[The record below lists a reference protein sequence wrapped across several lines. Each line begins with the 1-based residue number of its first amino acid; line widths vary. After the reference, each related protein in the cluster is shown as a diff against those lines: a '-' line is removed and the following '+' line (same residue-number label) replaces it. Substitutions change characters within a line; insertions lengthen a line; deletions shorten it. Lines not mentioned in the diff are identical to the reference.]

1 MPAVRR
7 ASHFIA
13 CLALSS
19 TACSSSKLARS
30 PEHPRAVGDD
40 SVICRAATNRFVGLP
55 GLDPGSTATP
65 DSASHGSWWIRGC
78 SVQRVE
84 SGLRLRFEGPGWYF
98 IDRHE
103 GDFALRQQVAFTLGV
118 ELEGTPEL
126 TLDKGV
132 AALRFE
138 PKTTP
143 RVQVHVARDLNLHP
157 TSAWGSLISWVPGV
171 PVRGR
176 AAERLSALAV
186 TALSTKLLEGAT
198 ATYELTSG
206 QRDLSLGRLAA
217 GQTPRNAFSDGIRW
231 LVNERVFLPPNA
243 TQVVGP
249 IEPGVTRL
257 DTRIEQGDG
266 LVYRTV
272 CQRDMP
278 AQYAAIASGHLDRL
292 PVLKSAAQGTVRGTG
307 EQSTILR
314 VDECKFFVALAPLG
328 NSTTIAALRV
338 RG

>member
-7 ASHFIA
+7 ASYLTA

-19 TACSSSKLARS
+19 VACGTKLARS
-30 PEHPRAVGDD
+30 PEHLHGVGDE

-55 GLDPGSTATP
+55 GLEDDSQTAP
-65 DSASHGSWWIRGC
+65 ESARHGSWWIRGC
-78 SVQRVE
+78 SAERVAN
-84 SGLRLRFEGPGWYF
+84 GLRLRFEGPGWYF
-98 IDRHE
+98 VDRRDR
-103 GDFALRQQVAFTLGV
+103 DFALRQQVPFTLGV
-118 ELEGTPEL
+118 ELEGAPAL
-126 TLDKGV
+126 TVDKGV
-132 AALRFE
+132 ATLRFE
-138 PKTTP
+138 PKTAP
-143 RVQVHVARDLNLHP
+143 QVEVRIARELRLQP
-157 TSAWGSLISWVPGV
+157 TSAWGSLVSWMPGV

-186 TALSTKLLEGAT
+186 SALSSKLREGAT

-206 QRDLSLGRLAA
+206 QQDLSLGQLAA

-231 LVNERVFLPPNA
+231 SVNERVFLPPNA

-249 IEPGVTRL
+249 IEPGLARL
-257 DTRIEQGDG
+257 DARIEQGSG

-278 AQYAAIASGHLDRL
+278 AQYDTIASGHLDRL
-292 PVLKSAAQGTVRGTG
+292 PPLASAAQGTVRGTG

-314 VDECKFFVALAPLG
+314 VNGCKFFLALASLG

-338 RG
+338 RE